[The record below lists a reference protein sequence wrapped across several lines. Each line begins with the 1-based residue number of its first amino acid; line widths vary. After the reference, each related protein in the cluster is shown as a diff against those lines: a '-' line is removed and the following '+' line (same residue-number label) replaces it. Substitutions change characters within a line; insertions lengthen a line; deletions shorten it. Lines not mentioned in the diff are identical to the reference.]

1 MKVTEFFLEITADD
15 EIVLK
20 GTNKIRKTNVHESK
34 RTIHTHRAYLSPDV
48 PSVMDSPMVDDMLY
62 VFTIRQKQMFCY
74 SLTSELGQSFTF
86 DMESGDDE

>member
-1 MKVTEFFLEITADD
+1 MYMSQREQYTQ
-15 EIVLK
+15 
-20 GTNKIRKTNVHESK
+20 
-34 RTIHTHRAYLSPDV
+34 RAYLSPDV
-48 PSVMDSPMVDDMLY
+48 PSVTDSPMVDDMLH

>member
-20 GTNKIRKTNVHESK
+20 GTNKIRKTNGHESK
-34 RTIHTHRAYLSPDV
+34 RTIHTHRAYLSPDALA
-48 PSVMDSPMVDDMLY
+48 VMDSPMVDDMLY

-74 SLTSELGQSFTF
+74 SLTSSTF